1 MNVFSILSACFFN
14 WVCLSSAYWLTEFF
28 LKVLQVLWKLLFF
41 QSFTNNFFQAV
52 ACLFPLFM
60 VCFVIYKVYFS
71 FLLIHIFF
79 FLNFY
84 IEKFQ
89 VWILWCRFTSYLHFA
104 TFNIFFTALSEC
116 ELLLS
121 FESFSFSFSFF
132 IIHIWTFSNM
142 LLKSKSKR
150 ILVRIVFSC
159 M

>member
-1 MNVFSILSACFFN
+1 MNAFPYYLPVFLIGFACLLLIDLQDFFWKFFKYSGSYSFSNPLLITSSRLWLVFS
-14 WVCLSSAYWLTEFF
+14 
-28 LKVLQVLWKLLFF
+28 
-41 QSFTNNFFQAV
+41 
-52 ACLFPLFM
+52 LFM

-89 VWILWCRFTSYLHFA
+89 VWILWCRFTSCLHFA
-104 TFNIFFTALSEC
+104 TFNIIFFTALSEC

-132 IIHIWTFSNM
+132 IIHIWTFSNV